1 MGVLGISEKQ
11 RFDVTPELY
20 PAFEPGQ
27 DATRRAVVTVDS
39 AGRLSGR
46 AERGDCTE
54 SESRLVIGHRLL
66 VIGDLGGT
74 PARLRLE
81 NHQLQ
86 IANHQ

>member
-1 MGVLGISEKQ
+1 MGVLGISENQ

-27 DATRRAVVTVDS
+27 DAVRRAVVAVDS
-39 AGRLSGR
+39 AGMPSGR
-46 AERGDCTE
+46 AGRGDCE
-54 SESRLVIGHRLL
+54 ERERRLVIGHWLL

-81 NHQLQ
+81 IINRQ
-86 IANHQ
+86 